1 MEEEMK
7 INDKELV
14 DIITKENEKLAK
26 EQFLKGT
33 IAGWNAC
40 LLTIKKEISG
50 MTSCKKIKKH
60 LDKKII
66 ESQHRIKGDNN
77 NNDRNCESEN

>member
-7 INDKELV
+7 INNKELV
-14 DIITKENEKLAK
+14 DIITKENEKLVK

-33 IAGWNAC
+33 ITGWNAC
-40 LLTIKKEISG
+40 LITIKKEISG
-50 MTSCKKIKKH
+50 MTSCKKIKKY
-60 LDKKII
+60 LDKKIM

-77 NNDRNCESEN
+77 NND